1 MNFNKNDSKNTVNL
15 FDLDDEKSV
24 ELQDEIKKLETI
36 ISKNIL
42 SSEDVKGKTYIINLN
57 KIISI

>member
-1 MNFNKNDSKNTVNL
+1 LNFNKNDSKNTVNL